1 MTILRAIIYKGRLVW
16 INPD

>member
-1 MTILRAIIYKGRLVW
+1 MNILRAIIYKGRLVW